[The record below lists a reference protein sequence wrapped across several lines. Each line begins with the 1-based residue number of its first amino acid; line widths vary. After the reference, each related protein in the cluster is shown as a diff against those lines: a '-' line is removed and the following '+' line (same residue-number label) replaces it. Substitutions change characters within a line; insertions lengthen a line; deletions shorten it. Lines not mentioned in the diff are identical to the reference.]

1 MQQLIEDERAFEF
14 AGEFV
19 RKADLIRWGKLKQN
33 LDETKARM
41 VALINHEKYTSTNAL
56 GTVYNYQQL
65 GSNLYYKYVDYTDY
79 NASVFGSDAGKD
91 AKLVFYGL
99 NKGETASA
107 PEGYTSYKDSKGA
120 DTEWLKSS
128 DTVLETIDYLYVGDP
143 EKNMFWPFFNVNMTD
158 NPLLE
163 NFSWF

>member
-1 MQQLIEDERAFEF
+1 M
-14 AGEFV
+14 
-19 RKADLIRWGKLKQN
+19 
-33 LDETKARM
+33 
-41 VALINHEKYTSTNAL
+41 
-56 GTVYNYQQL
+56 
-65 GSNLYYKYVDYTDY
+65 
-79 NASVFGSDAGKD
+79 
-91 AKLVFYGL
+91 FYGL